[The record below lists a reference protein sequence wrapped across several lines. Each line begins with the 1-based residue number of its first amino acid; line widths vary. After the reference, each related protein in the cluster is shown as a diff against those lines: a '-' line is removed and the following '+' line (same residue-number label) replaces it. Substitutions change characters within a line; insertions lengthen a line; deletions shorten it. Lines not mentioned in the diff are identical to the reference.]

1 MTAPRSEG
9 GGVQG
14 PALVVLAIS
23 FTQIGS
29 AVAAM
34 VFTMAGPVGT
44 VALRLGLS
52 ALVLWLVVR
61 PGLRGV
67 SRLSW
72 AAAAGYGLVLAAMNV
87 LFYLAID
94 RIPLGTAVTLEL
106 LGPLTLSVITGRR
119 WLSLLWAVVAGAGVV
134 LLSWN
139 PSESLDPLGVVFA
152 LGAGV
157 MWACYIL
164 LTRAAG
170 RHFAGLAGM
179 TLGMSIGALA
189 VVPFAVATTGAV
201 FLRPEVLLA
210 GLGVALLSSTIPYA
224 LEMRALRSVPP
235 SMFAVLLALSPA
247 VAALSGLVL
256 LGQDLG
262 VVGYLGIVCVVVAG
276 VGATRTKPRAG

>member
-1 MTAPRSEG
+1 MAAPHPPSG
-9 GGVQG
+9 AQG

-23 FTQIGS
+23 FAQTGS

-34 VFTMAGPVGT
+34 VFSLAGPVGT

-52 ALVLWLVVR
+52 ALVLWLLVR
-61 PGLRGV
+61 PSLRGI

-72 AAAAGYGLVLAAMNV
+72 GAAAGYGLVLAAMNV

-106 LGPLTLSVITGRR
+106 LGPLTLSVIAGRR
-119 WLSLLWAVVAGAGVV
+119 LLSLLWAVIAGLGVL

-139 PSESLDPLGVVFA
+139 PSETLDPLGVVFA

-164 LTRAAG
+164 FTRAAG
-170 RHFAGLAGM
+170 RHFSGLAGM
-179 TLGMSIGALA
+179 TLGMSVGALA
-189 VVPFAVATTGAV
+189 VVPFAVTTTGTV
-201 FLRPEVLLA
+201 FLRPEVLLV
-210 GLGVALLSSTIPYA
+210 GLAVALLSSTIPYA
-224 LEMRALRSVPP
+224 LEMRALRTVPP
-235 SMFAVLLALSPA
+235 STFAVLLALSPA
-247 VAALSGLVL
+247 VAALSGLLL

-262 VVGYLGIVCVVVAG
+262 AAGYAGIVLVVVAG
-276 VGATRTKPRAG
+276 IGASRTKVG

>member
-1 MTAPRSEG
+1 MDAQRSGVGAP
-9 GGVQG
+9 G

-34 VFTMAGPVGT
+34 VFSMAGPVGT

-52 ALVLWLVVR
+52 ALVLWLLVR
-61 PGLRGV
+61 PSLRGV

-72 AAAAGYGLVLAAMNV
+72 GAAAGYGLVLAAMNV

-106 LGPLTLSVITGRR
+106 LGLLALSVITGRR
-119 WLSLLWAVVAGAGVV
+119 WLSLLWAVIAGLGVV
-134 LLSWN
+134 LLSWS
-139 PSESLDPLGVVFA
+139 PAGRLDPLGVVFA

-164 LTRAAG
+164 FTRAAG

-179 TLGMSIGALA
+179 TLGMSIGALV
-189 VVPFAVATTGAV
+189 VVPFAAVTTGAV

-224 LEMRALRSVPP
+224 LEMRALRTVPP

-247 VAALSGLVL
+247 VAALSGLIL
-256 LGQDLG
+256 LDQDLG
-262 VVGYLGIVCVVVAG
+262 AAGYLGIVCVVIAG
-276 VGATRTKPRAG
+276 IGATKTTPRTP